1 MQKKFL
7 ILSMLFLLFVTL
19 NYTYSSFSS
28 TIVGNISGNVK
39 DWIFKVNVNGGTEE
53 NDYFKVPISSS
64 TGSFI
69 VNLNTT
75 NSTKDSDYNIEF
87 VSNNLPSDIKFCT
100 DSACNNVIE
109 NNLYTGEIEKN
120 SIENLTIYYKSSS
133 TANGNVFVKTKAKII
148 EYAFMKNGAN
158 DKTEFWSD
166 TYRAN
171 IKSIEFKKSLTGLPS
186 SCTNSNKCWD
196 ISESSTQSKKVYAYL
211 TTNSSDSSKYDLHI
225 LSKYRVYAPNFSGSL
240 FYSYTSLTAIAFN
253 NNFYTSR
260 VTNMQR
266 IFSGCS
272 SLTSLDL
279 SSFNTSNVTDVSYMF
294 YGCSSLTN
302 LDLSSFKTSMVT
314 NMRNMFQNCSSLTS
328 LSLSNFNTSKVTNMH
343 GMFFNCSSLTNL
355 DLSNFNT
362 SNVTIMDYM
371 FGSCSSLTNLDI
383 SNFNTSK
390 VKDMQSMFSY
400 CSSLTSLDLSN
411 FIVSNVTTMR
421 DMFYGCSS
429 LTSLDLSNFNTLK
442 VIDMGWMF
450 CQCSSLLS
458 LDLSN
463 FNTSNVENMEYMFS
477 NCSSLKKIDLS
488 NFNTSNVTS
497 MSAMFTKCSSLISLD
512 LSNFNTS
519 NVKNMQHMFSWCSK
533 LTTLNLSGFDTSK
546 VENIGSMFHRCS
558 LLTTLGDVVFDT
570 TNVTS
575 ISWMFGYCNKLTA
588 TINIT
593 NAKLISENYGAIFY
607 NAATESG
614 AKIIVN
620 YISEASSIVQDMK
633 NKTSNVGSGNVVLS
647 SVIPQNNTITISGNS
662 NINYEIP
669 NRLSGTNGRLISTDG
684 TKYVTSFKLN
694 GETIEGNKFV
704 MPNTNATITDI
715 TTVDCATIQTA
726 HNPYAASQSNVV
738 VGTKT
743 FSGVKSLTVLLQ
755 YQTTDSSDYF
765 QIFDS
770 STATTSINNGK
781 KYYTDNRVTIEEK
794 ITINSNYVK
803 FTFTSDANISGYYGF
818 RAIIIPNY

>member
-28 TIVGNISGNVK
+28 TIVGSISGNVK

-69 VNLNTT
+69 VNLNTI

-109 NNLYTGEIEKN
+109 NNLYIGEIEKN

-148 EYAFMKNGAN
+148 AGYAFMKNGYN
-158 DKTEFWSD
+158 DKSEFWSD
-166 TYRAN
+166 TYRTN
-171 IKSIEFKKSLTGLPS
+171 IKNIEFKKSLTGLPS
-186 SCTNSNKCWD
+186 SCTSSNKCWD

-225 LSKYRVYAPNFSGSL
+225 LSKYRVYAPNFSRRL
-240 FYSYTSLTAIAFN
+240 FQSYTSLIAIAFN
-253 NNFYTSR
+253 NNFYTSN
-260 VTNMQR
+260 VTDMGFM
-266 IFSGCS
+266 FSNCT
-272 SLTSLDL
+272 SLTSL
-279 SSFNTSNVTDVSYMF
+279 N
-294 YGCSSLTN
+294 
-302 LDLSSFKTSMVT
+302 
-314 NMRNMFQNCSSLTS
+314 
-328 LSLSNFNTSKVTNMH
+328 
-343 GMFFNCSSLTNL
+343 
-355 DLSNFNT
+355 
-362 SNVTIMDYM
+362 
-371 FGSCSSLTNLDI
+371 
-383 SNFNTSK
+383 
-390 VKDMQSMFSY
+390 
-400 CSSLTSLDLSN
+400 
-411 FIVSNVTTMR
+411 
-421 DMFYGCSS
+421 
-429 LTSLDLSNFNTLK
+429 
-442 VIDMGWMF
+442 
-450 CQCSSLLS
+450 
-458 LDLSN
+458 
-463 FNTSNVENMEYMFS
+463 
-477 NCSSLKKIDLS
+477 LS

-497 MSAMFTKCSSLISLD
+497 MGAMFTQCTSLTSLD
-512 LSNFNTS
+512 LSDFNTS
-519 NVKNMQHMFSWCSK
+519 NVKDMQHMFSWCSK

-546 VENIGSMFHRCS
+546 VENIGSMFHRCM
-558 LLTTLGDVVFDT
+558 LLTTLGNVVLDT
-570 TNVTS
+570 TSVVS
-575 ISWMFGYCNKLTA
+575 ASWMFGYCSKIIA
-588 TINIT
+588 TINVTGT
-593 NAKLISENYGAIFY
+593 NIYSEEYRSMFSG
-607 NAATESG
+607 AATESG
-614 AKIIVN
+614 AKITVN
-620 YISEASSIVQDMK
+620 YTSDASSIAQGMK
-633 NKTSNVGSGNVVLS
+633 ATGKGNIVLS

-669 NRLSGTNGRLISTDG
+669 NRLSGTIGRLISTDG

-694 GETIEGNKFV
+694 GEIIEGNKFV

-726 HNPYAASQSNVV
+726 HYPYAASQNNVV

-743 FSGVKSLTVLLQ
+743 FSGAKSLTVLLQ
-755 YQTTDSSDYF
+755 YQTTDSRYYF

-781 KYYTDNRVTIEEK
+781 KYYTDDRVTIDEK

-803 FTFTSDANISGYYGF
+803 FTFTSRADENGYYGF

>member
-1 MQKKFL
+1 MQKKIL

-109 NNLYTGEIEKN
+109 NNLYIGEIEKN

-148 EYAFMKNGAN
+148 AEYAFMKNGASA
-158 DKTEFWSD
+158 KSEFWSD
-166 TYRAN
+166 TYRTN
-171 IKSIEFKKSLTGLPS
+171 IKNIEFKKSLTGLPS
-186 SCTNSNKCWD
+186 SCTSSNKCWD
-196 ISESSTQSKKVYAYL
+196 ISKSSTQSKKVYAYL

-225 LSKYRVYAPNFSGSL
+225 LSKYRVYAPNFSSYL
-240 FYSYTSLTAIAFN
+240 FSSYTSLIAIAFN
-253 NNFYTSR
+253 NNFYTSK
-260 VTNMQR
+260 VINMGDM
-266 IFSGCS
+266 FSNCT
-272 SLTSLDL
+272 SLTSL
-279 SSFNTSNVTDVSYMF
+279 
-294 YGCSSLTN
+294 
-302 LDLSSFKTSMVT
+302 
-314 NMRNMFQNCSSLTS
+314 
-328 LSLSNFNTSKVTNMH
+328 
-343 GMFFNCSSLTNL
+343 
-355 DLSNFNT
+355 
-362 SNVTIMDYM
+362 
-371 FGSCSSLTNLDI
+371 
-383 SNFNTSK
+383 
-390 VKDMQSMFSY
+390 
-400 CSSLTSLDLSN
+400 
-411 FIVSNVTTMR
+411 
-421 DMFYGCSS
+421 
-429 LTSLDLSNFNTLK
+429 
-442 VIDMGWMF
+442 
-450 CQCSSLLS
+450 
-458 LDLSN
+458 
-463 FNTSNVENMEYMFS
+463 
-477 NCSSLKKIDLS
+477 DLS

-497 MSAMFTKCSSLISLD
+497 MSAMFTMCSSLISLD
-512 LSNFNTS
+512 LSDFNTS

-546 VENIGSMFHRCS
+546 VENIGSMFHRCT
-558 LLTTLGDVVFDT
+558 LLTTLGNVVLDT
-570 TNVTS
+570 TSVVS
-575 ISWMFGYCNKLTA
+575 ASWMFGYCSKIIA
-588 TINIT
+588 TINVTGT
-593 NAKLISENYGAIFY
+593 NIYSEEYRAMFYG
-607 NAATESG
+607 AATESG
-614 AKIIVN
+614 AKITIN
-620 YISEASSIVQDMK
+620 YTSDASSIAQGMK
-633 NKTSNVGSGNVVLS
+633 ATGKGNIVLS

-669 NRLSGTNGRLISTDG
+669 NRLSGTIGRLISTDG

-694 GETIEGNKFV
+694 GEIIEGNKFV

-726 HNPYAASQSNVV
+726 HYPYAASQSNVV

-743 FSGVKSLTVLLQ
+743 FSGAKSLTVLLQ
-755 YQTTDSSDYF
+755 YQTTDSRYYF

-781 KYYTDNRVTIEEK
+781 KYYTDDRVTIDEK

-803 FTFTSDANISGYYGF
+803 FTFTSRADENGYYGF

>member
-87 VSNNLPSDIKFCT
+87 VSNSLPSDIKFCT

-109 NNLYTGEIEKN
+109 NNLYIGEIEKN

-148 EYAFMKNGAN
+148 AEYAFMKNGAGA
-158 DKTEFWSD
+158 TSEFWSD
-166 TYRAN
+166 TYRTK
-171 IKSIEFKKSLTGLPS
+171 IKNIEFKKSLTGLPS
-186 SCTNSNKCWD
+186 SCTSSNKCWD

-225 LSKYRVYAPNFSGSL
+225 LSKYRVYAPNFSSNL
-240 FYSYTSLTAIAFN
+240 FHGYTSLIAIAFN
-253 NNFYTSR
+253 NNFYTSKAIK
-260 VTNMQR
+260 MGAM
-266 IFSGCS
+266 FSKCT

-279 SSFNTSNVTDVSYMF
+279 GD
-294 YGCSSLTN
+294 
-302 LDLSSFKTSMVT
+302 
-314 NMRNMFQNCSSLTS
+314 
-328 LSLSNFNTSKVTNMH
+328 
-343 GMFFNCSSLTNL
+343 
-355 DLSNFNT
+355 
-362 SNVTIMDYM
+362 
-371 FGSCSSLTNLDI
+371 
-383 SNFNTSK
+383 
-390 VKDMQSMFSY
+390 
-400 CSSLTSLDLSN
+400 
-411 FIVSNVTTMR
+411 
-421 DMFYGCSS
+421 
-429 LTSLDLSNFNTLK
+429 
-442 VIDMGWMF
+442 
-450 CQCSSLLS
+450 
-458 LDLSN
+458 
-463 FNTSNVENMEYMFS
+463 
-477 NCSSLKKIDLS
+477 
-488 NFNTSNVTS
+488 
-497 MSAMFTKCSSLISLD
+497 
-512 LSNFNTS
+512 FNTS
-519 NVKNMQHMFSWCSK
+519 NVKDMQHMFSWCSK

-546 VENIGSMFHRCS
+546 VENIGSMFHRCM
-558 LLTTLGDVVFDT
+558 LLTTLGNVVLDT
-570 TNVTS
+570 TSVVS
-575 ISWMFGYCNKLTA
+575 ASWMFGYCGKIIA
-588 TINIT
+588 TINVTGT
-593 NAKLISENYGAIFY
+593 NIYSEEYRSMFSG
-607 NAATESG
+607 AATESG
-614 AKIIVN
+614 AKITVN
-620 YISEASSIVQDMK
+620 YTSDASSIAQGMK
-633 NKTSNVGSGNVVLS
+633 ATGKGNIVLS

-669 NRLSGTNGRLISTDG
+669 NRLSGTIGRLISTDG

-694 GETIEGNKFV
+694 GEIIEGNKFV

-726 HNPYAASQSNVV
+726 HYPYAASQSNAV

-743 FSGVKSLTVLLQ
+743 FSGAKSLTVLLQ
-755 YQTTDSSDYF
+755 YQTTDSRYYF

-781 KYYTDNRVTIEEK
+781 KYYTDDRVTIDEK

-803 FTFTSDANISGYYGF
+803 FTFTSMADENGYYGF